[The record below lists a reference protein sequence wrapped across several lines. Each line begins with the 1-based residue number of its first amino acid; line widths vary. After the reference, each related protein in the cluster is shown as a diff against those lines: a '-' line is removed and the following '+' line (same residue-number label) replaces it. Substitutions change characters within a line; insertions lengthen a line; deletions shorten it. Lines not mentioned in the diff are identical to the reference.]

1 MTPTAAPL
9 PAPPRGPVPATRR
22 GLLLGG
28 AGLGLLLVGC
38 SSGTSTS
45 STRDGSVSP
54 ASTAA
59 PDGAQDGAQETTD
72 DADRVAE
79 AREAL
84 AAAATLVTAAQR
96 SVPSLRGVL
105 APLLAL
111 HEAHAEALGQPLDL
125 PRAARRAAPAD
136 PLLALVRDREEQLRV
151 RLADLSVAA
160 DSGSLARLLG
170 SMSAGLAQR
179 LAVLPSTA
187 PVTAAGRGA
196 GAGSGGRGR
205 S

>member
-1 MTPTAAPL
+1 MTPTTAPL
-9 PAPPRGPVPATRR
+9 PAPPPAPVPATRR

-38 SSGTSTS
+38 SSGADTSA
-45 STRDGSVSP
+45 TRGGSLSP

-59 PDGAQDGAQETTD
+59 PGGAQETTD
-72 DADRVAE
+72 DADRVGE

-84 AAAATLVTAAQR
+84 AAAATLVMAAQR
-96 SVPSLRGVL
+96 SVPALRDVL

-151 RLADLSVAA
+151 RLADLSVAV
-160 DSGSLARLLG
+160 DSGALARLLA

-179 LAVLPSTA
+179 LAVLPTTA
-187 PVTAAGRGA
+187 PGASPGAGR
-196 GAGSGGRGR
+196 GSGGRGR

>member
-59 PDGAQDGAQETTD
+59 PDGAQETTD

>member
-1 MTPTAAPL
+1 M
-9 PAPPRGPVPATRR
+9 PASRR

-28 AGLGLLLVGC
+28 AGLSLLLVGC
-38 SSGTSTS
+38 SA
-45 STRDGSVSP
+45 GSDAPASREGALSP
-54 ASTAA
+54 ATTGT
-59 PDGAQDGAQETTD
+59 PDGAPNGAQEPTD
-72 DADRVAE
+72 DADLVGT

-84 AAAATLVTAAQR
+84 AAAATLVTVAQR

-125 PRAARRAAPAD
+125 PRATRRAAPAD
-136 PLLALVRDREEQLRV
+136 PLLALVRDREEQLRI

-160 DSGSLARLLG
+160 DSGALARLLA

-179 LAVLPSTA
+179 LAVLPTTA
-187 PVTAAGRGA
+187 PAAAPGAGR
-196 GAGSGGRGR
+196 RGR